1 MKRWRLNIIYLWHG
15 ISWNK
20 KTGKYLHQD
29 CVLGSWMIKMWYI
42 ISKVKLTHLPVIED
56 HWKHQLNSLAAF
68 SEMVNG
74 RTLVNKHY
82 LKTSDFLK
90 FREFRAISQNLIP
103 AKFLVKTSSRKLILS
118 RKKLNSQ
125 ISKFLQTSDEE
136 EGTKILFCIQT

>member
-1 MKRWRLNIIYLWHG
+1 MKQKNRKIFTARLRTRKLDNQNVIHYF
-15 ISWNK
+15 
-20 KTGKYLHQD
+20 
-29 CVLGSWMIKMWYI
+29 
-42 ISKVKLTHLPVIED
+42 KVKLTHLPVIED

-90 FREFRAISQNLIP
+90 FREFRAISQKLIL
-103 AKFLVKTSSRKLILS
+103 AEFLVKTSSRKLILS
-118 RKKLNSQ
+118 QNKLNSQ